1 MAGKLREVRRRI
13 RSVKSTQKIT
23 RAMELIAASRIVK
36 AQARSEAARPYA
48 EEIARVVADLM
59 AAGGGGAELLTPR
72 ETVGSV
78 GVLAVTAD
86 RGLAGAYNTNVV
98 RIAETARREAAS
110 AGQRSEVYAYGRKA
124 VSYFRYRQVE
134 LSGVWTG
141 VSDTPPYTVAK
152 EIGQRL
158 VEDYLS
164 GKVDRVVIAYTEYV
178 NVVQQRPQTVQLL
191 PVLAPEA
198 DPAASAGSGEQGLR
212 ADIEFEP
219 GPEQILDSLLP
230 RYVESRVFACL
241 LDAAASEHAARRR
254 AMKAA
259 TDNADELIKILTRDA
274 NRARQAEITTEIS
287 EIVGGA
293 EALAEDD

>member
-59 AAGGGGAELLTPR
+59 DAGGGGGAELLATR
-72 ETVGSV
+72 EEIGAV

-98 RIAETARREAAS
+98 KLAEAARREAAA
-110 AGQRSEVYAYGRKA
+110 AGQRSEVYVYGRKA
-124 VSYFRYRQVE
+124 LAYFRYRQVE
-134 LSGVWTG
+134 LSGTWTG

-158 VEDYLS
+158 TADFLS
-164 GKVDRVVIAYTEYV
+164 GKVDRVLIAYTQYV
-178 NVVQQRPQTVQLL
+178 NVVTQRPKTVQLL
-191 PVLAPEA
+191 PVVPET
-198 DPAASAGSGEQGLR
+198 DPASAGSVEHGVK
-212 ADIEFEP
+212 AVVEFEP
-219 GPEQILDSLLP
+219 SAEAILDSLLP

-293 EALAEDD
+293 EALAEDN

>member
-13 RSVKSTQKIT
+13 KSVKSTQKIT

-48 EEIARVVADLM
+48 EEISRIVADLM
-59 AAGGGGAELLTPR
+59 AAGGGGAELLTAR
-72 ETVGSV
+72 EAETTV

-86 RGLAGAYNTNVV
+86 RGLAGAYSTNVIKLV
-98 RIAETARREAAS
+98 EIERREAAT
-110 AGQRSEVYAYGRKA
+110 AGKGIELYTYGRKA
-124 VSYFRYRQVE
+124 LSYFRYRKVE
-134 LSGVWTG
+134 PAGVWTG
-141 VSDTPPYTVAK
+141 HSDTPPYTVAK
-152 EIGQRL
+152 EIGEAL
-158 VEDYLS
+158 VADYLS
-164 GKVDRVVIAYTEYV
+164 GKVDRVVIAYTEYKS
-178 NVVQQRPQTVQLL
+178 VVTQRPKVVQLL
-191 PVLAPEA
+191 PVLAPDKPAEA
-198 DPAASAGSGEQGLR
+198 EGVLS

-219 GPEQILDSLLP
+219 DAESILEALLP

-259 TDNADELIKILTRDA
+259 TDNADELVKILTRDA

-293 EALAEDD
+293 EALSAKDE

>member
-48 EEIARVVADLM
+48 EEISRIVADLV
-59 AAGGGGAELLTPR
+59 AGGGGGSPLLQSR
-72 ETVGSV
+72 ENVGAV

-86 RGLAGAYNTNVV
+86 RGLAGAYNTNVLRLV
-98 RIAETARREAAS
+98 EAERRKATRD
-110 AGQRSEVYAYGRKA
+110 GIGNEVYVYGRKA
-124 VSYFRYRQVE
+124 LSYFKYREVP
-134 LSGVWTG
+134 LSGTWTG

-152 EIGQRL
+152 EIGATL
-158 VEDYLS
+158 VADYLA
-164 GKVDRVVIAYTEYV
+164 GKVDRVVIAYTDYV
-178 NVVQQRPQTVQLL
+178 NIVSQRPTVVQLL
-191 PVLAPEA
+191 PVVAPEK
-198 DPAASAGSGEQGLR
+198 DEQAGIR
-212 ADIEFEP
+212 AVTEFEP
-219 GPEQILDSLLP
+219 SADAILDTLLP

-293 EALAEDD
+293 EALAADREE

>member
-86 RGLAGAYNTNVV
+86 RGLAGAYNTNVL
-98 RIAETARREAAS
+98 RIADAARREADA
-110 AGQRSEVYAYGRKA
+110 AGQRNEVYAYGRKA
-124 VSYFRYRQVE
+124 VSYYRYRQVD
-134 LSGVWTG
+134 LAGVWTG

-158 VEDYLS
+158 VDDYLS

-178 NVVQQRPQTVQLL
+178 NVVTQRPQVVQLL
-191 PVLAPEA
+191 PVTAPERTE
-198 DPAASAGSGEQGLR
+198 DSTSDLR

-219 GPEQILDSLLP
+219 SPETILESLLP

>member
-1 MAGKLREVRRRI
+1 VAGKLREVRRRI

-59 AAGGGGAELLTPR
+59 AAGGGGAELLTAR

-86 RGLAGAYNTNVV
+86 RGLAGAYNSNVLKL
-98 RIAETARREAAS
+98 AEAARREAAA

-124 VSYFRYRQVE
+124 LSYFRYRQVE
-134 LSGVWTG
+134 LGGTWTG

-152 EIGQRL
+152 EIGERL
-158 VEDYLS
+158 VADYLA

-178 NVVQQRPQTVQLL
+178 NVAIQRPRTVQLL
-191 PVLAPEA
+191 PVVAPEVETGVGE
-198 DPAASAGSGEQGLR
+198 AALR

-219 GPEQILDSLLP
+219 SAEAILEALLP
-230 RYVESRVFACL
+230 RYVESRVFASL

-259 TDNADELIKILTRDA
+259 TDNADELVKILTRDA

>member
-1 MAGKLREVRRRI
+1 VAGKLREVRRRI

-59 AAGGGGAELLTPR
+59 AAGGGGAELLTAR

-86 RGLAGAYNTNVV
+86 RGLAGAYNSNVLKL
-98 RIAETARREAAS
+98 AEAARREASA

-124 VSYFRYRQVE
+124 LSYFRYRQVE
-134 LSGVWTG
+134 LGGTWTG

-152 EIGQRL
+152 EIGERL
-158 VEDYLS
+158 VADYLA

-178 NVVQQRPQTVQLL
+178 NVAIQRPRTVQLL
-191 PVLAPEA
+191 PVVAPEVETA
-198 DPAASAGSGEQGLR
+198 EREAALR

-219 GPEQILDSLLP
+219 SAEAILEALLP
-230 RYVESRVFACL
+230 RYVESRVFASL

-259 TDNADELIKILTRDA
+259 TDNADELVKILTRDA

>member
-48 EEIARVVADLM
+48 EEISRIVADLM
-59 AAGGGGAELLTPR
+59 AAGGGGAELLVPR
-72 ETVGSV
+72 ETIGNV

-86 RGLAGAYNTNVV
+86 RGLAGAYNTNVLRLV
-98 RIAETARREAAS
+98 EGERRGATATT
-110 AGQRSEVYAYGRKA
+110 VYAYGRKA
-124 VSYFRYRQVE
+124 LSYFRYREVP
-134 LSGVWTG
+134 LAGTWTG

-152 EIGQRL
+152 EIGAQL
-158 VEDYLS
+158 TADYLA
-164 GKVDRVVIAYTEYV
+164 GRVDRVLIAYTEYRS
-178 NVVQQRPQTVQLL
+178 VVTQRPIVTQLL
-191 PVLAPEA
+191 PVVAPERVET
-198 DPAASAGSGEQGLR
+198 AGGLS

-219 GPEQILDSLLP
+219 SAETILESLLP

-274 NRARQAEITTEIS
+274 NRARQAEITPEIS
-287 EIVGGA
+287 ESVGGA
-293 EALAEDD
+293 EALAAKED

>member
-59 AAGGGGAELLTPR
+59 AAGGGGAELLTAR
-72 ETVGSV
+72 ETTQAVGI
-78 GVLAVTAD
+78 LTVTAD
-86 RGLAGAYNTNVV
+86 RGLAGAYNTNVL
-98 RIAETARREAAS
+98 RLAEIARRDAAS

-124 VSYFRYRQVE
+124 LSYFRYRQVE
-134 LSGVWTG
+134 LSGTWTG

-178 NVVQQRPQTVQLL
+178 NVVTQRPSVVQLL
-191 PVLAPEA
+191 PVVAP
-198 DPAASAGSGEQGLR
+198 DRGEDDGALR

-219 GPEQILDSLLP
+219 GPEEILTSLLP

-293 EALAEDD
+293 EALAEND

>member
-36 AQARSEAARPYA
+36 AQARSESARPYA

-59 AAGGGGAELLTPR
+59 AAGGGGAELLSTR
-72 ETVGSV
+72 DTIGAV

-98 RIAETARREAAS
+98 KLAEAARREAAA

-124 VSYFRYRQVE
+124 LSYFRYRQVE
-134 LSGVWTG
+134 LSGTWTG
-141 VSDTPPYTVAK
+141 VSDTPPYTTAK

-158 VEDYLS
+158 TADYLS

-178 NVVQQRPQTVQLL
+178 NVVTQRPQTVQLL
-191 PVLAPEA
+191 PVVAPERESG
-198 DPAASAGSGEQGLR
+198 DEGGGLSAV
-212 ADIEFEP
+212 IEFEP
-219 GPEQILDSLLP
+219 SADAILESLLP

>member
-13 RSVKSTQKIT
+13 KSVKSTQKIT

-48 EEIARVVADLM
+48 EQIARVVADLM
-59 AAGGGGAELLTPR
+59 EAGGGGAELLATR
-72 ETVGSV
+72 ETIESV

-86 RGLAGAYNTNVV
+86 RGLAGSYNTNVV
-98 RIAETARREAAS
+98 KLVEAERRAAAAAS
-110 AGQRSEVYAYGRKA
+110 QRSEVYAYGRKS
-124 VSYFRYRQVE
+124 VSYFRYRQVD
-134 LSGVWTG
+134 LGGVWTG

-152 EIGQRL
+152 EIGQQL
-158 VEDYLS
+158 VADYLS
-164 GKVDRVVIAYTEYV
+164 RKVDKVVIAYTQYV
-178 NVVQQRPQTVQLL
+178 NVAVQRPKVVQLL
-191 PVLAPEA
+191 PVVPPEKA
-198 DPAASAGSGEQGLR
+198 EGEEPSGGVH
-212 ADIEFEP
+212 AVIEFEP
-219 GPEQILDSLLP
+219 SAERILDSLLP

-293 EALAEDD
+293 EALAEKN

>member
-48 EEIARVVADLM
+48 EEISRIVADLM
-59 AAGGGGAELLTPR
+59 AAGGGGAELLVAR
-72 ETVGSV
+72 DTVANV

-86 RGLAGAYNTNVV
+86 RGLAGAYNTNVLRLV
-98 RIAETARREAAS
+98 EAERRGS
-110 AGQRSEVYAYGRKA
+110 TPTTVYAYGRKA
-124 VSYFRYRQVE
+124 LSYFRYRE
-134 LSGVWTG
+134 IPLAGVWTG

-152 EIGQRL
+152 EIGAQL
-158 VEDYLS
+158 TADYLA
-164 GKVDRVVIAYTEYV
+164 GRVDRVLIAYTEYKS
-178 NVVQQRPQTVQLL
+178 VVTQRPKVTQLL
-191 PVLAPEA
+191 PVVPPER
-198 DPAASAGSGEQGLR
+198 AASEGISAV
-212 ADIEFEP
+212 IEFEP
-219 GPEQILDSLLP
+219 SADAILDSLLP

-293 EALAEDD
+293 EALAAKED

>member
-48 EEIARVVADLM
+48 EQIARVVADLM
-59 AAGGGGAELLTPR
+59 DAGGGGAELLQAR
-72 ETVGSV
+72 DTVENV
-78 GVLAVTAD
+78 GILAVTAD
-86 RGLAGAYNTNVV
+86 RGLAGSYNTNVLKL
-98 RIAETARREAAS
+98 AEAERRNASS
-110 AGQRSEVYAYGRKA
+110 AGQGSLVYAYGRKA
-124 VSYFRYRQVE
+124 VSYFRYRQID
-134 LSGVWTG
+134 LGCVWTG

-152 EIGQRL
+152 DIGIHL
-158 VEDYLS
+158 VADYLNR
-164 GKVDRVVIAYTEYV
+164 KVDRVLIAYTEYV
-178 NVVQQRPQTVQLL
+178 NVVTQRPKVVQLL
-191 PVLAPEA
+191 PVLPPER
-198 DPAASAGSGEQGLR
+198 PEGEEPPSGGVH
-212 ADIEFEP
+212 AVIEFEP
-219 GPEQILDSLLP
+219 NAETILDSLLP

-293 EALAEDD
+293 EALAENQ

>member
-36 AQARSEAARPYA
+36 AQARSESARPYA
-48 EEIARVVADLM
+48 EQIAQVVSDLM
-59 AAGGGGAELLTPR
+59 DAGGGGAELLATR
-72 ETVGSV
+72 DTVSTV
-78 GVLAVTAD
+78 GVLAVTSD
-86 RGLAGAYNTNVV
+86 RGLAGSYSTNIVKL
-98 RIAETARREAAS
+98 AEGQRREAS
-110 AGQRSEVYAYGRKA
+110 ANGQQSQMYAYGRKA
-124 VSYFRYRQVE
+124 VSYFRYRQVD
-134 LSGVWTG
+134 LGGVWTG

-152 EIGQRL
+152 EIGDRL
-158 VEDYLS
+158 VRDYLAR
-164 GKVDRVVIAYTEYV
+164 KVDKVVIAYTEYV
-178 NVVQQRPQTVQLL
+178 NVVTQRPKVVQLL
-191 PVLAPEA
+191 PVLPPER
-198 DPAASAGSGEQGLR
+198 PAGEERGAVR
-212 ADIEFEP
+212 AVIEFEP
-219 GPEQILDSLLP
+219 SAEVILDSLLP

-293 EALAEDD
+293 EALAEND

>member
-59 AAGGGGAELLTPR
+59 AAGGGGAELLTAR
-72 ETVGSV
+72 ETTQAV

-86 RGLAGAYNTNVV
+86 RGLAGAYNTNVLKL
-98 RIAETARREAAS
+98 AEAARREAA
-110 AGQRSEVYAYGRKA
+110 AEGQRSEVYAYGRKA
-124 VSYFRYRQVE
+124 LSYFRYRQVE
-134 LSGVWTG
+134 LGGVWTG

-152 EIGQRL
+152 EIGGRL
-158 VEDYLS
+158 VEDYLA
-164 GKVDRVVIAYTEYV
+164 GKVDRVLLAYTEYV
-178 NVVQQRPQTVQLL
+178 NVVTQRPRTVQLL
-191 PVLAPEA
+191 PVLAPERSA
-198 DPAASAGSGEQGLR
+198 DEAEGGALR

-219 GPEQILDSLLP
+219 SAETILESLLP

>member
-13 RSVKSTQKIT
+13 KSVKSTQKIT

-48 EEIARVVADLM
+48 EEIARVVSDLM
-59 AAGGGGAELLTPR
+59 AAGGGGAELLTTR
-72 ETVGSV
+72 ETIGTV

-86 RGLAGAYNTNVV
+86 RGLAGAYNTNVL
-98 RIAETARREAAS
+98 RLAEGERRTAAA
-110 AGQRSEVYAYGRKA
+110 AGQQTSIYSYGRKA
-124 VSYFRYRQVE
+124 LSYFRYREVP
-134 LSGVWTG
+134 LAGTWTG

-152 EIGQRL
+152 EIGQQITA
-158 VEDYLS
+158 DYLA
-164 GKVDRVVIAYTEYV
+164 GTVDRVVIAYTEYK
-178 NVVQQRPQTVQLL
+178 NVAVQRPKVVQLL
-191 PVLAPEA
+191 PVQAPER
-198 DPAASAGSGEQGLR
+198 DDSAEAGLT

-219 GPEQILDSLLP
+219 SAEAILESLLP

-241 LDAAASEHAARRR
+241 LDAAASEPAARRR

-259 TDNADELIKILTRDA
+259 TDHADELIKILTRDA

-293 EALAEDD
+293 EALATADE

>member
-59 AAGGGGAELLTPR
+59 AAGGGGAELLSTR
-72 ETVGSV
+72 EEIGAV

-86 RGLAGAYNTNVV
+86 RGLAGAYNTNVLKL
-98 RIAETARREAAS
+98 AEAARREAAA
-110 AGQRSEVYAYGRKA
+110 AGQRSETYAYGRKA
-124 VSYFRYRQVE
+124 LSYYRYRQVA
-134 LSGVWTG
+134 LGGTWTG

-152 EIGQRL
+152 EIGERL
-158 VEDYLS
+158 VADYLA

-178 NVVQQRPQTVQLL
+178 NVAIQRPRTVQLL
-191 PVLAPEA
+191 PVVAPEVETGE
-198 DPAASAGSGEQGLR
+198 AALR

-219 GPEQILDSLLP
+219 SAEAILDSLLP
-230 RYVESRVFACL
+230 RYVESRVFASL

-274 NRARQAEITTEIS
+274 NRARQSEITTEIS

>member
-48 EEIARVVADLM
+48 EQIARVVADLM
-59 AAGGGGAELLTPR
+59 DAGGGGAELLATR
-72 ETVGSV
+72 ESIESV

-86 RGLAGAYNTNVV
+86 RGLAGSYNTNVLKLV
-98 RIAETARREAAS
+98 EAERRAAS
-110 AGQRSEVYAYGRKA
+110 AAAQRSEVYAYGRKS

-134 LSGVWTG
+134 LGGVWTG

-158 VEDYLS
+158 VADYLS
-164 GKVDRVVIAYTEYV
+164 RKVDKVVIAYTEYH
-178 NVVQQRPQTVQLL
+178 NVAVQRSKVVQLL
-191 PVLAPEA
+191 PVLPPER
-198 DPAASAGSGEQGLR
+198 PEGEEPGGIH
-212 ADIEFEP
+212 AVIEFEP
-219 GPEQILDSLLP
+219 NAEVILDSLLP

-293 EALAEDD
+293 EALAEND

>member
-13 RSVKSTQKIT
+13 KSVKSTQKIT

-48 EEIARVVADLM
+48 EEISRIVADLM
-59 AAGGGGAELLTPR
+59 AAGGGGAELLTAR
-72 ETVGSV
+72 DTEATV

-86 RGLAGAYNTNVV
+86 RGLAGAYSTNVIKLV
-98 RIAETARREAAS
+98 EIERREAAA
-110 AGQRSEVYAYGRKA
+110 AGKQVELYTYGRKA
-124 VSYFRYRQVE
+124 LSYFRYRQVQPAG
-134 LSGVWTG
+134 LWTG
-141 VSDTPPYTVAK
+141 HSDTPPYTVAK
-152 EIGQRL
+152 EIGETL
-158 VEDYLS
+158 VADYLS
-164 GKVDRVVIAYTEYV
+164 GKVDRVVIAYTEYKS
-178 NVVQQRPQTVQLL
+178 VVTQRPKVVQLL
-191 PVLAPEA
+191 PVVPPERPV
-198 DPAASAGSGEQGLR
+198 DTEGTLS

-219 GPEQILDSLLP
+219 DAESILAALLP
-230 RYVESRVFACL
+230 RYVESRVFASL

-259 TDNADELIKILTRDA
+259 TDNADELVKILTRDA

-293 EALAEDD
+293 EALASNDE

>member
-48 EEIARVVADLM
+48 EEISRIVADLV
-59 AAGGGGAELLTPR
+59 AGGGGGSPLLQSR
-72 ETVGSV
+72 DTVSTV

-86 RGLAGAYNTNVV
+86 RGLAGAYNTNVLRLV
-98 RIAETARREAAS
+98 EGERRRATAD
-110 AGQRSEVYAYGRKA
+110 GIGNEVYVYGRKA
-124 VSYFRYRQVE
+124 LSYFRYREVPRAGE
-134 LSGVWTG
+134 WTG

-152 EIGQRL
+152 EIGATL
-158 VEDYLS
+158 VADYLA
-164 GKVDRVVIAYTEYV
+164 GKVDRVVIAYTDYKSIV
-178 NVVQQRPQTVQLL
+178 SQKATVVQLL
-191 PVLAPEA
+191 PVVAPPREEEV
-198 DPAASAGSGEQGLR
+198 GIR
-212 ADIEFEP
+212 AVVEFEP
-219 GPEQILDSLLP
+219 SAEAILDTLLP

-274 NRARQAEITTEIS
+274 NRARQSEITTEIS

-293 EALAEDD
+293 EALAADREE

>member
-59 AAGGGGAELLTPR
+59 DAGGGGAELLSTR
-72 ETVGSV
+72 ESIGSV

-86 RGLAGAYNTNVV
+86 RGLAGAYNTNVLKLAESV
-98 RIAETARREAAS
+98 RRDAAA
-110 AGQRSEVYAYGRKA
+110 AGQQSEVYAYGRKSLA
-124 VSYFRYRQVE
+124 FFRYRQVE
-134 LSGVWTG
+134 LSGTWTG

-152 EIGQRL
+152 EIGQQL
-158 VEDYLS
+158 TADYLA

-178 NVVQQRPQTVQLL
+178 NVVTQRPQVVQLL
-191 PVLAPEA
+191 PVVPPE
-198 DPAASAGSGEQGLR
+198 R
-212 ADIEFEP
+212 AEDREPGGVHAVIEFEP
-219 GPEQILDSLLP
+219 NADAILDSLLP

-293 EALAEDD
+293 EALAEND